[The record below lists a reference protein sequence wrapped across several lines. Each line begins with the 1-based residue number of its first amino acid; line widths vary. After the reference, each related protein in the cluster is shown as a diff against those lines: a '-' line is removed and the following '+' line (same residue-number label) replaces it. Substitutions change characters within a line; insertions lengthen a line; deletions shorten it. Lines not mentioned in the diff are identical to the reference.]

1 MQPSLTHDCPAVMGQ
16 AMVFEFGGY
25 GPSSILR
32 HLPLLAARRATCGSG
47 SHSHSHSSGGGSH
60 ACSAASCLHAV
71 HVLCA
76 MCARMAVACDRGVLW
91 AHTALHRASEARAGG
106 RDTPHCLSYMHL
118 FSLRGGQRAAAA
130 AIAAVEAAMHACFAA
145 SCLHAVHVL
154 CAMCARM
161 AVACDR
167 GVMWAHTALHRASEA
182 RAGGR
187 DTPHCL
193 SYMHV
198 RVNAM

>member
-1 MQPSLTHDCPAVMGQ
+1 MGQ

-32 HLPLLAARRATCGSG
+32 HL
-47 SHSHSHSSGGGSH
+47 
-60 ACSAASCLHAV
+60 
-71 HVLCA
+71 
-76 MCARMAVACDRGVLW
+76 
-91 AHTALHRASEARAGG
+91 
-106 RDTPHCLSYMHL
+106 YL

-161 AVACDR
+161 RPWGVVGAYRAPQGVGSARGRPRHASLPQLYAPLLAARRATCGSGSHSSGGGSHACMLCCLMLACCACAVRHVRQD
-167 GVMWAHTALHRASEA
+167 
-182 RAGGR
+182 GGR
-187 DTPHCL
+187 
-193 SYMHV
+193 V
-198 RVNAM
+198 RPWGVVGAYRAPQGVGSARGRPRHASLPQLYACACQCYVGFLTNDHY

>member
-1 MQPSLTHDCPAVMGQ
+1 MTVWQSWVRQWYLSLGATAQVQFYGIYLFSLRGGQRAAAAATATATAAVEA
-16 AMVFEFGGY
+16 AMHA
-25 GPSSILR
+25 L
-32 HLPLLAARRATCGSG
+32 LP
-47 SHSHSHSSGGGSH
+47 H
-60 ACSAASCLHAV
+60 ACM
-71 HVLCA
+71 LC
-76 MCARMAVACDRGVLW
+76 MCCAPCAPGCDRGVLW

-106 RDTPHCLSYMHL
+106 RYTPHCLSYMHL

>member
-1 MQPSLTHDCPAVMGQ
+1 MQPSLTHDCLAVMGQ

-32 HLPLLAARRATCGSG
+32 HLYLFSLRGGQRAAAAAIAAVEAAM
-47 SHSHSHSSGGGSH
+47 H
-60 ACSAASCLHAV
+60 ACFAASCLHAV

-167 GVMWAHTALHRASEA
+167 GVLWAHTALHRASEA

>member
-1 MQPSLTHDCPAVMGQ
+1 MTVWQSWVRQWYLSLGATAQVQ
-16 AMVFEFGGY
+16 FY
-25 GPSSILR
+25 GI
-32 HLPLLAARRATCGSG
+32 
-47 SHSHSHSSGGGSH
+47 
-60 ACSAASCLHAV
+60 
-71 HVLCA
+71 
-76 MCARMAVACDRGVLW
+76 
-91 AHTALHRASEARAGG
+91 
-106 RDTPHCLSYMHL
+106 YL

-193 SYMHV
+193 SYIACACQCYVTNLNDHY
-198 RVNAM
+198 